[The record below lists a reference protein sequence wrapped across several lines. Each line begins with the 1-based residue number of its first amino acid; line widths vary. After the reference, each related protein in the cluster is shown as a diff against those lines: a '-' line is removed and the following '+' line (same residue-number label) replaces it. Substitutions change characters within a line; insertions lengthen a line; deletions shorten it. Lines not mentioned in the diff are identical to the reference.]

1 MSSEHIIVG
10 TAGHVDHG
18 KTLLTA
24 ALTGVD
30 TDRLPEEK
38 KRGMTIVPGFVP
50 LDLKSGRRL
59 GLIDV
64 PGHERFVKN
73 MLAGVAGIDM
83 VLLVIAADEGVM
95 PQTVEHLNI
104 LHLLG
109 ISKGVVAITKCD
121 LVEDEW
127 LEMVHEQA
135 AELLAPTSLK
145 GSPMIDV
152 SAVSGYH
159 IEELKDLLDKVAATV
174 QERPS
179 TGLCR
184 IPVDRV
190 FTKQGFGTVITGTLW
205 SGSVENGQRLQLLPS
220 GDELRVRGLQ
230 VHNKPVLKALAGQ
243 RTAINLT
250 GPGVEK
256 TEPGCWLAAPG
267 LLQGSY
273 RLDVELDLLANA
285 RALAQRTR
293 IRVFHGTMEVL
304 GRVRL
309 LDRETLESGQTC
321 LCQLELESTLSPLR
335 GDRVILRTFS
345 PIVTIAGATVL
356 DVSPPR
362 YKLNDPNVMDVIR
375 RKAELDTGETLLN
388 ILDDKAT
395 LFPLSA
401 LSQAAQLSVKET
413 ENAVTA
419 LGAARL
425 RFLVVDGERQYY
437 STALDGLWRQH
448 MLKLLGGYHKKYP
461 LRRGMP
467 AAELHQR
474 IFEKLNMKQL
484 SALLE
489 SYAAEGLIA
498 LPGSLVA
505 KADFAC
511 TLTPKQKADLD
522 AIEDAYRKGIFTP
535 PEWNAVVNGMH
546 ISAANAAEYLAW
558 LLGNDRLTRV
568 GELFFASDAVRD
580 AEKILRSKFTTFTM
594 AEARDVLGSSR
605 KYVLALLE
613 SFDARKCTVREGD
626 SRRFL
631 K

>member
-18 KTLLTA
+18 KTLLTT

-50 LDLKSGRRL
+50 LLLKSGRRL

-95 PQTVEHLNI
+95 PQTVEHVNI

-135 AELLAPTSLK
+135 AELLASTALK
-145 GSPMIDV
+145 DAPMIDV
-152 SAVSGYH
+152 SAVTGYH

-174 QERPS
+174 QERES

-190 FTKQGFGTVITGTLW
+190 FTKQGFGTVVTGTLW
-205 SGSVENGQRLQLLPS
+205 SGSIENGQRLQLLPS

-230 VHNKPVLKALAGQ
+230 VYNTPVLKALAGQ
-243 RTAINLT
+243 RTAINLA

-256 TEPGCWLAAPG
+256 AEPGCWLAEPG
-267 LLQGSY
+267 LLQESY
-273 RLDVELDLLANA
+273 RLDVKLDLLADA
-285 RALAQRTR
+285 KTLTQRTR
-293 IRVFHGTMEVL
+293 VRIFHGTMEML
-304 GRVRL
+304 GRVRF
-309 LDRETLESGQTC
+309 LDRKTLESGQTC
-321 LCQLELESTLSPLR
+321 LCQLELESALFPLR
-335 GDRVILRTFS
+335 GDRVILRSFS

-356 DVSPPR
+356 DVMPPR

-375 RKAELDTGETLLN
+375 RKAELDTGEALLN
-388 ILDDKAT
+388 ILSDNET
-395 LFPLSA
+395 LFPLPA
-401 LSQAAQLSVKET
+401 LSQAAQLSAKET
-413 ENAVTA
+413 EEAVAA

-425 RFLVVDGERQYY
+425 KSLVVDGERQYY
-437 STALDGLWRQH
+437 SAALDGQWRQH
-448 MLKLLGGYHKKYP
+448 MLKLLDDYHKKYP

-474 IFEKLNMKQL
+474 VFRKLNVKQI

-489 SYAAEGLIA
+489 GYTAEGLTVLTA
-498 LPGSLVA
+498 SLVA
-505 KADFAC
+505 KAGFVCAP
-511 TLTPKQKADLD
+511 TPKQKADLD
-522 AIEDAYRKGIFTP
+522 AIEDVYQKDRFSP
-535 PEWNAVVNGMH
+535 PEWNTVVGKLN
-546 ISAANAAEYLAW
+546 ISAANAAEYLSW
-558 LLGNDRLTRV
+558 LLENDRLSRV
-568 GELFFASDAVRD
+568 GELLFASDAVRD
-580 AEKILRSKFTTFTM
+580 AEKILRSKFTRFTM
-594 AEARDVLGSSR
+594 AEARDTLGSSR

-613 SFDARKCTVREGD
+613 SFDARKHTVREGD

-631 K
+631 N